1 MSKLYTKYLEKKN
14 INKDKY
20 YVLIDGLEIKCIKSY
35 IDNRYLELLL
45 KGLMIYGIS
54 N

>member
-1 MSKLYTKYLEKKN
+1 MKYLEKQN
-14 INKDKY
+14 IDKYKY
-20 YVLIDGLEIKCIKSY
+20 YVLTDELEIKCIKSY

-45 KGLMIYGIS
+45 KGLMICGIS